1 VKPDAD
7 GYTKM
12 LNHHKILWK
21 TQKNNNL
28 PKTKRILQPKCK
40 LSGARFVHFACQWE
54 QFTPLPHQL
63 HHWHGPIKLI

>member
-40 LSGARFVHFACQWE
+40 L
-54 QFTPLPHQL
+54 
-63 HHWHGPIKLI
+63 